1 MPSIDSFNKCV
12 LSSYYGP
19 GTQLGTQTE
28 SLERNGQACGASLV
42 AETHAKEEC
51 WARRGVRARSA
62 GPGAHGHALH
72 CCPRPGLLPSEEG
85 TAGGRYGELHP
96 LGGEEAETQGGQHFP
111 DKEGKQDREHCGVMW
126 FLDTGG
132 KVRTEG
138 KGPLAEAEAEVQ
150 DSGPEPRARPWG
162 LEGGPLPG

>member
-1 MPSIDSFNKCV
+1 MR
-12 LSSYYGP
+12 G
-19 GTQLGTQTE
+19 LGHAATLCTAAP
-28 SLERNGQACGASLV
+28 GQACFP
-42 AETHAKEEC
+42 
-51 WARRGVRARSA
+51 ARRGQQGA
-62 GPGAHGHALH
+62 GM
-72 CCPRPGLLPSEEG
+72 
-85 TAGGRYGELHP
+85 GELPP

-162 LEGGPLPG
+162 LEGRPLPG